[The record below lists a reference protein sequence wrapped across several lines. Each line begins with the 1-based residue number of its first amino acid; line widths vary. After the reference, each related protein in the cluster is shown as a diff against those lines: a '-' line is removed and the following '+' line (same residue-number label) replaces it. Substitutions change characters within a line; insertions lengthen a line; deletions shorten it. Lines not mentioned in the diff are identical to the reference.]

1 MKRLQIWAAIL
12 AVSIGPAA
20 WGGVFTEG
28 AWSSGFANGG
38 NIPDGSTAGWS
49 DTRNVSDITMPSASI
64 VGVTVTFTIS
74 GGFNG
79 DLYAYLSHDGVL
91 VPLLNRV
98 GTGTGPNTSP
108 TYYFGYS
115 DAGFNNVTL
124 ADGGAGGSIHN
135 YGSGGAGVPTGTYSP
150 DSGGLTFAG
159 AYGGINPDGNW
170 TLFFADLSA
179 GGGQSEL
186 VNWSLSINAVPE
198 PVNVALGIFGGIVL
212 IVIVA
217 RTRPVRIWAHRRR
230 GGFNQWLDAV

>member
-12 AVSIGPAA
+12 VVSISPAA
-20 WGGVFTEG
+20 WGGIFNEG

-49 DTRNVSDITMPSASI
+49 DTRNVSDVTSGLAIG
-64 VGVTVTFTIS
+64 GVTVTFTIS

-79 DLYAYLSHDGVL
+79 DLYAYLSHNGVL

-124 ADGGAGGSIHN
+124 ADGGTGGNIHN
-135 YGSGGAGVPTGTYSP
+135 YGGGSVPTGTYSP
-150 DSGGLTFAG
+150 DSGGLTFSG

-186 VNWSLSINAVPE
+186 LNWSLSINAVPVPE
-198 PVNVALGIFGGIVL
+198 PVNVALGIFGGLVL
-212 IVIVA
+212 VVIVA
-217 RTRPVRIWAHRRR
+217 RSRPVRDRVHRWRVA
-230 GGFNQWLDAV
+230 FVHWVDAV